1 MYTTL
6 FDVFYMSE
14 NLFLSIILKLIWM
27 THSHMKHIYFHKLSM
42 MYHVL
47 FWIEGRKPPPQKK
60 HGIAALYIPINHELA
75 Y

>member
-1 MYTTL
+1 
-6 FDVFYMSE
+6 
-14 NLFLSIILKLIWM
+14 
-27 THSHMKHIYFHKLSM
+27 MKHIYFHKLSM

-60 HGIAALYIPINHELA
+60 HGIAALYIPIYHELA